1 MKRRTLTFYGVLTL
15 LLPCL
20 FSVSLLEQGSAQNR
34 CDRTPILV
42 RNASVWTPV
51 GADQDRDVL
60 FENDRIASIQPGGSI
75 TPSAETRILDGRGQ
89 TLLPGLRT
97 KFQQLLATGTS
108 LAIGTDVGP
117 ACHFQSGGIWW
128 ELEAWRAFG
137 AGSRQALTA
146 ATAAGA
152 RVLRDERAGALKEG
166 GYADFVLYS
175 GDAEKGDFDLGR
187 VRAVAKA
194 GVLFVKDG
202 EWIGPREDS
211 KYVAR
216 RRWHAS
222 ML

>member
-60 FENDRIASIQPGGSI
+60 FENDRVASIRPGGSI
-75 TPSAETRILDGRGQ
+75 TPSPETRILDGRGQ
-89 TLLPGLRT
+89 TLLPGLADLYLHFDSPQDGADPCSALPRL
-97 KFQQLLATGTS
+97 Q
-108 LAIGTDVGP
+108 VGGP
-117 ACHFQSGGIWW
+117 
-128 ELEAWRAFG
+128 
-137 AGSRQALTA
+137 
-146 ATAAGA
+146 GA
-152 RVLRDERAGALKEG
+152 RALRDEPAGALKEG

-175 GDAEKGDFDLGR
+175 GDAEKGAFDLGR